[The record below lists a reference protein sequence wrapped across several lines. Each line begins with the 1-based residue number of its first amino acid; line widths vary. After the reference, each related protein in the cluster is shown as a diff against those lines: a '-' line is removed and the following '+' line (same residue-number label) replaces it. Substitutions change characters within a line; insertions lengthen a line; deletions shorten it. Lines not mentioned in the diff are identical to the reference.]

1 MPPRHRAPFCGSLAG
16 RDATIVLNSLPFVYI
31 FLSAPLLRP
40 AREEPGVVRVPG
52 GRAILWLV
60 AGAGLAATLV
70 TLASAVIPPPDANDP
85 LAFEVKLWGRLVV
98 FAVLGFRVCRRARRT
113 T

>member
-60 AGAGLAATLV
+60 AG
-70 TLASAVIPPPDANDP
+70 
-85 LAFEVKLWGRLVV
+85 
-98 FAVLGFRVCRRARRT
+98 FAVPGFWVRWRTRRT